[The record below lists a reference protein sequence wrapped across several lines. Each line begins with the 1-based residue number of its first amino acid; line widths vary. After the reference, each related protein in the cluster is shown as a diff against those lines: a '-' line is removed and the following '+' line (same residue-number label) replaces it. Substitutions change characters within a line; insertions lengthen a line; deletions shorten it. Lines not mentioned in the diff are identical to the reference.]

1 LSGRF
6 VRKPFWLT
14 PGMVAGSFLVTLCL
28 CLVSGAGLWGFS
40 ASSAIPSEPPVAALT
55 ILPAPTSTPSPTPTP
70 ALAATPSPAAP
81 GQGIA
86 IGAYVQISGTG
97 GQGLRL
103 RAAPGLDAALLFLGY
118 DAEVY
123 QVRDGPR
130 QADGYTWWYLV
141 APYDE
146 GRAGWAAADFLSV
159 LSTPQP

>member
-1 LSGRF
+1 MRF
-6 VRKPFWLT
+6 VHRPFRIT
-14 PGMVAGSFLVTLCL
+14 KGMIIGTFLVTLGL
-28 CLVSGAGLWGFS
+28 CLLTWVGLVALPSTVGHPEDFS
-40 ASSAIPSEPPVAALT
+40 AVLT
-55 ILPAPTSTPSPTPTP
+55 ILPAPTYTPTP
-70 ALAATPSPAAP
+70 IPVAAVTPTASELPN
-81 GQGIA
+81 GQGIV
-86 IGAYVQISGTG
+86 IGAYVQITGTG

-146 GRAGWAAADFLSV
+146 QRAGWAAADYLTLV
-159 LSTPQP
+159 APPQP

>member
-1 LSGRF
+1 MSERF
-6 VRKPFWLT
+6 VRKPFRLT
-14 PGMVAGSFLVTLCL
+14 SGMVVGSFLVALCL
-28 CLVSGAGLWGFS
+28 CLVSGAGLWEFS
-40 ASSAIPSEPPVAALT
+40 AAPAAPFEPPVAVIT
-55 ILPAPTSTPSPTPTP
+55 ILPAPTSTPSPSPTPT
-70 ALAATPSPAAP
+70 LATTPSPAAP

-103 RAAPGLDAALLFLGY
+103 RAAPGLAAALLFLGY

>member
-1 LSGRF
+1 MGF
-6 VRKPFWLT
+6 VRQPFRLHLGT
-14 PGMVAGSFLVTLCL
+14 VVGTLLVTACL
-28 CLVSGAGLWGFS
+28 CLGSWALSLSSASPSPDRSPTMGFS
-40 ASSAIPSEPPVAALT
+40 AALT
-55 ILPAPTSTPSPTPTP
+55 LIPAPTSTSTPT
-70 ALAATPSPAAP
+70 ATPFLTPTASAAAN

-86 IGAYVQISGTG
+86 IGAYVQISGTE

-103 RAAPGLDAALLFLGY
+103 RAAPGLSAPLLFLGY

-146 GRAGWAAADFLSV
+146 GRAGWAAGDFLTLVAPPS
-159 LSTPQP
+159 Q

>member
-1 LSGRF
+1 MRF
-6 VRKPFWLT
+6 VHRPFRIT
-14 PGMVAGSFLVTLCL
+14 KGMIIGTFLVALGLCL
-28 CLVSGAGLWGFS
+28 LTWGSLLAFPSRAAQPQDFS
-40 ASSAIPSEPPVAALT
+40 AVLT
-55 ILPAPTSTPSPTPTP
+55 VLPAPTHTPTP
-70 ALAATPSPAAP
+70 IPATQVTPTASQSPN
-81 GQGIA
+81 GQGIV
-86 IGAYVQISGTG
+86 IGAYVQITGTE

-146 GRAGWAAADFLSV
+146 QRAGWAAADYLTV
-159 LSTPQP
+159 IAPPQP